1 MKELRVIY
9 RGWSEQFD
17 LAILADD
24 GRNVLFEYTPQA
36 LARGLELSPINL
48 RLRPQAYPDQQYQYV
63 SMQRV
68 PGLLQDALP
77 DAWGYRVM
85 ASRMRA
91 YNVDFATTST
101 LERLAFLGERT
112 MGALTFEPASG
123 DPASIQGAS
132 LHELID
138 DYRALI
144 TDDSHILLPEI
155 ARAGASPGGAR
166 PKAMVWYR
174 ASDNQ
179 MTTRAGELAGAEP
192 WLVKFPAEDDA
203 EDSCA
208 LEAAYAEMAQVAG
221 LGFMPFRFFDLGG
234 LCAFATKR
242 FDLIDHQRVH
252 VHTLAGLLHADFRVP
267 SAGYGLFFRAA
278 RQLSRDVR
286 EVENAVRICVFNIL
300 MNNRD
305 DHAKNVSFLIDAQ
318 GQWKLAPPYD
328 LTYCPGY
335 QGEHFMDVA
344 GEGRNPGRDHV
355 IRAAGQGGIAPARAE
370 QIIDEILEKADSQ
383 AWNRAVSNYPVRPRT
398 ARDVGARIEANR
410 RMLQKRNA

>member
-9 RGWSEQFD
+9 RGGSEPFD

-36 LARGLELSPINL
+36 LARRLELSPINL
-48 RLRPQAYPDQQYQYV
+48 RLRPQAYPDRQYQYE

-68 PGLLQDALP
+68 PGLLHDALP

-91 YNVDFATTST
+91 HHVDFATTST

-123 DPASIQGAS
+123 DPANIQGAS
-132 LHELID
+132 LSELID

-144 TDDSHILLPEI
+144 TDESHILLPEI

-174 ASDNQ
+174 ESDRQ
-179 MTTRAGELAGAEP
+179 MTTGENALAGAEP
-192 WLVKFPAEDDA
+192 WLVKFPADGDA

-208 LEAAYAEMAQVAG
+208 LEAAYAEMARAAG
-221 LGFMPFRFFDLGG
+221 LGFMPFQFFDLGSLG
-234 LCAFATKR
+234 AFATKR
-242 FDLIDHQRVH
+242 FDLTASQRLH

-267 SAGYGLFFRAA
+267 SVGYGMFFRAT

-286 EVENAVRICVFNIL
+286 EVENAVRICIFNIL

-305 DHAKNVSFLIDAQ
+305 DHAKNVSFMMDAQ

-344 GEGRNPGRDHV
+344 GEGGNPGRDHV
-355 IRAAGQGGIAPARAE
+355 VHAAGEGGIAPARAE
-370 QIIDEILEKADSQ
+370 QLVDEILQKADSQ
-383 AWNRAVSNYPVRPRT
+383 AWRRAVSNYPVRPGT
-398 ARDVGARIEANR
+398 ARDVGVRIEANR
-410 RMLQKRNA
+410 RMLQKRKA